1 MHNELF
7 QRHPHGGQRWLVLLI
22 FKFHATSPGHIPVAR
37 HPHFS
42 KAVDSKERKAETG
55 HILMKPYLS
64 HNHPVTHLPRVRN
77 FSSTFWKPRHL
88 LTGTGLQTKKRQRS
102 QWDRLR
108 ILPQLTRVSPKQFR
122 GSQIGQERSKLVMLN
137 ASNQTREMK
146 AEEQL
151 QLYLNPSENV
161 WISNVSFI
169 RWVPTVSTQTAEW
182 KKTCLWPKAFNKR
195 LRTEKHRD
203 SAT

>member
-1 MHNELF
+1 MHNKLF

-122 GSQIGQERSKLVMLN
+122 GSQIGQERSKLVMQVIRHEKWKLKN
-137 ASNQTREMK
+137 SSNSIWI
-146 AEEQL
+146 L
-151 QLYLNPSENV
+151 QKMSESPMFLSFDEYL
-161 WISNVSFI
+161 
-169 RWVPTVSTQTAEW
+169 
-182 KKTCLWPKAFNKR
+182 L
-195 LRTEKHRD
+195 
-203 SAT
+203 